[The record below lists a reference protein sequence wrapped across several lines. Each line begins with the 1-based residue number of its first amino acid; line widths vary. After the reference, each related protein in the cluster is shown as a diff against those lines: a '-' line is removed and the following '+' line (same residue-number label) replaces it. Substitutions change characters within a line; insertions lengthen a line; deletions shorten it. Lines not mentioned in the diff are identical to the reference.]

1 MFIILNLINPS
12 DKFAS
17 ISHKEILPLYEYSKS
32 CVWIIVVGGY
42 REYDQSNN
50 TDLLITGCDVT
61 VIIELGM
68 F

>member
-1 MFIILNLINPS
+1 MI
-12 DKFAS
+12 
-17 ISHKEILPLYEYSKS
+17 
-32 CVWIIVVGGY
+32 GGY